1 MQPSGPAQP
10 PYQPLTPQGPMPYGP
25 PPRRMRLSPARLAVI
40 AVILVAAVVGAAY
53 YLVAIAPQ
61 PRIVLTDSTYT
72 TTGCGAFG
80 PNHFTYTWTFTLI
93 NTGDADGFGTVKF
106 YVVQGV
112 EVAENVYFIPQHSQ
126 ITRGGS
132 VNSPDCAMTYY
143 PYLNLVGVTKA

>member
-10 PYQPLTPQGPMPYGP
+10 PYQPLTPQGPMPYGPP

-72 TTGCGAFG
+72 TTGCGAVR
-80 PNHFTYTWTFTLI
+80 PKHFTYTWTFQLI
-93 NTGDADGFGTVKF
+93 NKGGADGVGTGKF
-106 YVVQGV
+106 YVCQSV

-126 ITRGGS
+126 ITKGGS
-132 VNSPDCAMTYY
+132 V
-143 PYLNLVGVTKA
+143 